1 MLKIE
6 AVIRSTRL
14 QQAKNELEQI
24 GITAFSTFK
33 VEMSGLSHGQTS
45 GGRPGTFKTS
55 ALIPKT
61 KIEIICKDRDKDAI
75 TEAISK
81 GAKTG
86 QVGDGIIY
94 VYPLS
99 HLIKIKN
106 GKTNEQAV

>member
-6 AVIRSTRL
+6 AVIRSTKL
-14 QQAKNELEQI
+14 QQVKNELEQI
-24 GITAFSTFK
+24 GISAFSTFK

-61 KIEIICKDRDKDAI
+61 KIEIICKDKDKDAI
-75 TEAISK
+75 TEAIAK
-81 GAKTG
+81 GARTG
-86 QVGDGIIY
+86 QVGDGIVY

>member
-6 AVIRSTRL
+6 AVIRSTKL
-14 QQAKNELEQI
+14 QQVKNELEQI
-24 GITAFSTFK
+24 GISAFSTFK

-61 KIEIICKDRDKDAI
+61 KIEIICRDKDKDAI

-81 GAKTG
+81 GARTG

-99 HLIKIKN
+99 HLVKIKN

>member
-14 QQAKNELEQI
+14 QQVKNELEQI
-24 GITAFSTFK
+24 GVSAFSTFK

-106 GKTNEQAV
+106 CKTNEQAV

>member
-6 AVIRSTRL
+6 AVIRSTKL
-14 QQAKNELEQI
+14 QQVKSELEQI
-24 GITAFSTFK
+24 GISAFSIFK
-33 VEMSGLSHGQTS
+33 VEMSGLSHGHTS
-45 GGRPGTFKTS
+45 GGKPGTFKTS

-61 KIEIICKDRDKDAI
+61 KIEIICRDKDKDAI

-99 HLIKIKN
+99 HLVKIKN
-106 GKTNEQAV
+106 GKTNDQAV

>member
-6 AVIRSTRL
+6 AVIRSTKL
-14 QQAKNELEQI
+14 QQVKNELEQI
-24 GITAFSTFK
+24 GISAFSTFK
-33 VEMSGLSHGQTS
+33 VEMSGLSHGHTS

-61 KIEIICKDRDKDAI
+61 KIEIICRDKDKDAI

-81 GAKTG
+81 GARTG
-86 QVGDGIIY
+86 QVGDGIVY

-99 HLIKIKN
+99 NLIKIKN

>member
-14 QQAKNELEQI
+14 QQVKNELEQI
-24 GITAFSTFK
+24 GVSAFSTFK

-61 KIEIICKDRDKDAI
+61 KIEIICKDKDKDAI

-99 HLIKIKN
+99 HLVKIKN

>member
-14 QQAKNELEQI
+14 QQVKNELEQI
-24 GITAFSTFK
+24 GVSAFSTFK

-61 KIEIICKDRDKDAI
+61 KIEIICKDKDKDAI

-94 VYPLS
+94 VYSLS
-99 HLIKIKN
+99 HLVKIKN

>member
-6 AVIRSTRL
+6 AVIRSTKL
-14 QQAKNELEQI
+14 QQVKNELEQI

-61 KIEIICKDRDKDAI
+61 KIEIICRDKDKDAI

-81 GAKTG
+81 GARTG
-86 QVGDGIIY
+86 QVGDGIVY
-94 VYPLS
+94 VYPLA

>member
-14 QQAKNELEQI
+14 QQVKNELEQI
-24 GITAFSTFK
+24 GVSAFSTFK

-45 GGRPGTFKTS
+45 GRPGTFKTS

-61 KIEIICKDRDKDAI
+61 KIEIICKDKDKDAI

-99 HLIKIKN
+99 HLVKIKN